1 MTVKMI
7 QRPSGRSRNKHPV
20 FIATTTFYDGL
31 PPDFG
36 QDGSPFSA
44 AGLRVSEEEYWNTY
58 YGVSDYVYEWN
69 NGILEEKPVSDYA
82 TFKVYKW
89 LFLLVDAYLMSNP
102 IGRLV
107 ALETGVRMSL
117 GDGVSIRKPDFFV
130 IRNDNPALYRDN
142 DRRFIGVADLCVE
155 AVSDLSRADIER
167 DTKTK
172 RHEYALAGVREY
184 FLLDAKARHLAFFRR
199 TAQGNYEP
207 ILVGDD
213 GLVRSEVLPG
223 LQFRVSDLFDQPS
236 LPEMSEDEVYRQFVL
251 PEYGTAMLEA
261 KQARIRAEEAET
273 RAEQERSRA
282 EQERSRAEQE
292 RSRAEEAET
301 RVEQERSR
309 AERLAAKLNA
319 LGATDHDADWT

>member
-7 QRPSGRSRNKHPV
+7 QRPSGRSRNKRPV
-20 FIATTTFYDGL
+20 FVATTTFYDGL

-36 QDGSPFSA
+36 RDGSPFSA
-44 AGLRVSEEEYWNTY
+44 AGLRVSEEEYWTTY

-89 LFLLVDAYLMSNP
+89 LFLLVEAYLMSHP

-107 ALETGVRMSL
+107 ALETGVRMIL
-117 GDGVSIRKPDFFV
+117 GDRVSIRKPDFFV

-155 AVSDLSRADIER
+155 AISDSSRAEIER

-184 FLLDAKARHLAFFRR
+184 FMLDAKARHLAFFRR
-199 TAQGNYEP
+199 TSLGNYEP
-207 ILVGDD
+207 ILAGAD

-251 PEYGTAMLEA
+251 PEYGTAMLQAKEA
-261 KQARIRAEEAET
+261 HLRAEEAETSAEQERSRAEEAET

-282 EQERSRAEQE
+282 EQEH
-292 RSRAEEAET
+292 
-301 RVEQERSR
+301 SR
-309 AERLAAKLNA
+309 AERLAAKLSA
-319 LGATDHDADWT
+319 LGVGEHEADWT